1 MVPGSLTEENMTEKR
16 WRALVWACSL
26 ILMLAVYMDSWL
38 IGIPAF
44 LLLAVSAWKCGGYK
58 WEREKEREK
67 KYRFRD
73 D

>member
-1 MVPGSLTEENMTEKR
+1 MVPSSLMEENMTEKR